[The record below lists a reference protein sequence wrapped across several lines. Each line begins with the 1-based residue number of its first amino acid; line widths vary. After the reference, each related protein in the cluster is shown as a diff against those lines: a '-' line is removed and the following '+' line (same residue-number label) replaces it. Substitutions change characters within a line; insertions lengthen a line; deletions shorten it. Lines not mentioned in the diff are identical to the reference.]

1 MAPADAREK
10 ILVIESSQGHF
21 RFPGKAGHG
30 RDRGKV
36 IASNT
41 RQFFD
46 EVNEVGYIELIYAR
60 GALLNERLI
69 VWQESRAPLTHEQFD
84 TEPCGKG
91 HRHGHPARMD
101 QRLRQ
106 CIAQEP
112 PEDAGGTRR
121 EKAERAEVPAIDDHV
136 HRLRSRDAGKLPGDS
151 TEPFL
156 YPR

>member
-1 MAPADAREK
+1 MAPADARKK

-21 RFPGKAGHG
+21 CFPGKAGHG

-36 IASNT
+36 VASNVYK
-41 RQFFD
+41 FID
-46 EVNEVGYIELIYAR
+46 KANKAGCIELIHAR
-60 GALLNERLI
+60 GALLHERLI

-84 TEPCGKG
+84 TEPCCKG

-112 PEDAGGTRR
+112 PEHVGGTRR
-121 EKAERAEVPAIDDHV
+121 EKAERAEVPAVDEHV
-136 HRLRSRDAGKLPGDS
+136 HWLRGRDTSELPGDG